1 MIVIEPSWI
10 AFAEGLAT
18 LARATLHAQA
28 SRPRAVDFK
37 SDKSFVTDM
46 DMAIEVA
53 MRAEI
58 RKAFPDHGILGEEI
72 ASENPDAEWC
82 WILDPIDGTAA
93 FVAGMPV
100 YGTLIALAHR
110 GAPCLGVI
118 DFPVTG
124 ERWVGAKG
132 QATTLNGVACQVRK
146 GVPFDRAMLSASN
159 PDFFGPEE
167 MPVLQALSGVTAW
180 RIYGGA
186 AMSYGR
192 LASGRIDLSVD
203 ASLKIH
209 DYAAF
214 VPILEGAGG
223 IITDWE
229 GEPLH
234 IGSGPHVLAAGD
246 AANHAA
252 ALAMI
257 RKAWPGKRQ
266 NGAGA

>member
-1 MIVIEPSWI
+1 MVVIEPSWI

-18 LARATLHAQA
+18 LARATMHGQA
-28 SRPRAVDFK
+28 SRPQSVDFK

-118 DFPVTG
+118 DFPVTS

-132 QATTLNGVACQVRK
+132 HATTLNGSPCQVRK
-146 GVPFDRAMLSASN
+146 GVPLERAMLSASN
-159 PDFFGPEE
+159 PDFFGPED
-167 MPVLQALSGVTAW
+167 MPVLQALSAVTAW

-192 LASGRIDLSVD
+192 LASGRIDMSVD

-223 IITDWE
+223 IITDWD
-229 GEPLH
+229 GAPLR
-234 IGSGPHVLAAGD
+234 IDSGPHVLAAGD
-246 AANHAA
+246 AQNHAV

-257 RKAWPGKRQ
+257 GKVWPDAKRG
-266 NGAGA
+266 GA